1 MLVFEKGAL
10 AGLVRLEFAA
20 MDAWF
25 EEEVEVFVH
34 PKDPFKRV
42 EVLSSGR
49 GVRVEVAGRVVAD
62 SGRAVLLFETGL
74 PVRYYLPKTAV
85 SLSWFCVGWGGLV
98 WEGERGLRCEGGA
111 VGPVGVPESQRDD
124 V

>member
-42 EVLSSGR
+42 EVLASGR
-49 GVRVEVAGRVVAD
+49 GVRVEVAGRVVAA
-62 SGRAVLLFETGL
+62 SARAVLLFETGL

-85 SLSWFCVGWGGLV
+85 SLSWFCVGGEGGLF
-98 WEGERGLRCEGGA
+98 
-111 VGPVGVPESQRDD
+111 
-124 V
+124 